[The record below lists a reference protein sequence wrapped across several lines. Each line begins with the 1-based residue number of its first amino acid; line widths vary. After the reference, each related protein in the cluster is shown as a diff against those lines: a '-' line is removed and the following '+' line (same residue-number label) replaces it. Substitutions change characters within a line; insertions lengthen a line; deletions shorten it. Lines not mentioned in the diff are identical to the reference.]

1 MHAAGFCPIYNQ
13 NERKVQIFRISN
25 QRLAAISKP
34 IQGYMMRKCFH
45 VLKEIVEAKAQMPML
60 MLKIIIFND
69 PSAFV
74 FKTCVFA
81 WFIMLRP

>member
-1 MHAAGFCPIYNQ
+1 MHAAGFRPIYNQ

-45 VLKEIVEAKAQMPML
+45 VLMEIVEAKAQMPML